1 MDDVLEPVTQG
12 LFQLALTFWWV
23 WLGLGLMVVFNLV
36 VAARRRRRLAR
47 SGIGEV
53 DRMNGREFEAYLAT
67 LFRRYGYAVEHT
79 GKSGDYGADLVI
91 SKDQQRTVIQA
102 KRYSKNVGIKAVQ
115 EVVAAKKVYSCQ
127 GAIVVTN
134 SGYTQAARTLAS
146 ANDVVLWDRARLVK
160 MMLRAQS
167 SQDSLAAASAPVR
180 FEEP

>member
-23 WLGLGLMVVFNLV
+23 WLALGLSVALNLIL
-36 VAARRRRRLAR
+36 AAQRRRRLAR
-47 SGIGEV
+47 SGIGDV
-53 DRMNGREFEAYLAT
+53 DRMNGREFETYLAM
-67 LFRRYGYAVEHT
+67 LFRRYGYSVEHT

-91 SKDQQRTVIQA
+91 CKDQQRTVIQA

-134 SGYTQAARTLAS
+134 SGYTQAARNLAR
-146 ANDVVLWDRARLVK
+146 ANDVVLWDRERLVK
-160 MMLRAQS
+160 VMLSAQS
-167 SQDSLAAASAPVR
+167 GQSPPQASSTFGPGK
-180 FEEP
+180 EM